1 MKQERALFENIV
13 IDDPDQQ
20 NGTIVL
26 GNFRGQIAYVE
37 IEIENFDDVDATM
50 TLRQGNENST
60 TNHKTC
66 QGSNAT
72 VTLNPGDGVF
82 SVETQEYNAE
92 YLSLLFT
99 ENTVDVGTIKRITVA
114 VKAA

>member
-1 MKQERALFENIV
+1 MRQERALFENIDV
-13 IDDPDQQ
+13 SVPAD
-20 NGTIVL
+20 GTIVL
-26 GNFRGQIAYVE
+26 GKFRGQIAYVE
-37 IEIENFDDVDATM
+37 IEIENFDAVDSQM
-50 TLRQGNENST
+50 TLRHGNENDT

-66 QGSNAT
+66 QGSNAN

-92 YLSLLFT
+92 YLSLLFA
-99 ENTVDVGTIKRITVA
+99 EGGVSVGNIKRITVA